1 MRGKGADM
9 VTILVVEDDAE
20 LCELFCVALEGSGYD
35 TRTAANGQEALE
47 VMGATNVS
55 LIICDVMMPVMDGFE
70 LTRTLRSLGYDL
82 PILMITAKGELADK
96 HEGFRAGVDDYV
108 VKPVDINEMLWR
120 VEALLRRAR
129 IANEHQLVIGDT
141 VLDSNA
147 LTVKCDGGEETML
160 PQKEFNLLFKLLSSP
175 GRVFTRR
182 QLLDDVW
189 GIDATASAHTLDVH
203 ISRLR
208 ERFRDNHDF
217 EIVTVRGLGYKGV
230 LKNA

>member
-1 MRGKGADM
+1 M

-20 LCELFCVALEGSGYD
+20 LRELFCVALEGNGYA
-35 TRTAANGQEALE
+35 TRSAANGQEALDVLDE
-47 VMGATNVS
+47 AKVD
-55 LIICDVMMPVMDGFE
+55 LIVCDVMMPVMDGFE
-70 LTRTLRSLGYDL
+70 LTRALRSAGYEL
-82 PILMITAKGELADK
+82 PILVITAKGELADK

-129 IANEHQLVIGDT
+129 IATEHQLTIGDT
-141 VLDSNA
+141 VLDSDA
-147 LTVKCDGGEETML
+147 LTVRDASGEQTL
-160 PQKEFNLLFKLLSSP
+160 PQKEFKLLFKLLSSP

-182 QLLDDVW
+182 QLLEDVW
-189 GIDATASAHTLDVH
+189 GVDAAENSHTLDVH

-208 ERFRDNHDF
+208 ERYRDNPDF

-230 LKNA
+230 RKDG

>member
-1 MRGKGADM
+1 M

-20 LCELFCVALEGSGYD
+20 LRELFCVALEGSGYE
-35 TRTAANGQEALE
+35 TRSAANGQEALDVLDE
-47 VMGATNVS
+47 AKVD
-55 LIICDVMMPVMDGFE
+55 LIVCDVMMPVMDGFE
-70 LTRTLRSLGYDL
+70 LTRSLRSSGYDL
-82 PILMITAKGELADK
+82 PILVITAKGELADK

-129 IANEHQLVIGDT
+129 IATEHQLTIGDT
-141 VLDSNA
+141 VLDSDA
-147 LTVKCDGGEETML
+147 LSVRDASGEQTL
-160 PQKEFNLLFKLLSSP
+160 PQKEFKLLFKLLSSP

-182 QLLDDVW
+182 QLLEDVW
-189 GIDATASAHTLDVH
+189 GVDGAESSHTLDVH

-208 ERFRDNHDF
+208 ERYRDNPDF

-230 LKNA
+230 RKDG

>member
-1 MRGKGADM
+1 M

-20 LCELFCVALEGSGYD
+20 LCELFRVALEADGFSVC
-35 TRTAANGQEALE
+35 AAGNGQEALE
-47 VMGATNVS
+47 VLGARRVD
-55 LIICDVMMPVMDGFE
+55 LVVCDVMMPVMDGFE
-70 LTRTLRSLGYDL
+70 LTRSLRRAGFDL

-96 HEGFRAGVDDYV
+96 REGFRAGVDDYV
-108 VKPVDINEMLWR
+108 VKPVDIDEMVWR

-129 IANEHQLVIGDT
+129 IASERQLLVGDT
-141 VLDSNA
+141 LLDADA
-147 LTVKCDGGEETML
+147 LSVRRGEEEATL

-189 GIDATASAHTLDVH
+189 GPDAVESQHTLDVH

-208 ERFRDNHDF
+208 ERFRANPDF

-230 LKNA
+230 CVDG